1 LPSLEPDRSRC
12 VKIDVSQAVPAAP
25 ARKSRVPSNTTQIF
39 IGLVLGIV
47 IGYLWPSSDVNG
59 AHVAGFGEQIKP
71 LADTFLRM
79 IKMIIAP
86 LLFSTLVV
94 GIAGTGDLKAMG
106 RIGLKAIIYFE
117 IATTIALFL
126 GLGLVNFFQPGA
138 GVHIPSMGTDTL
150 KAIQDIK
157 AHTGWDMLVTLF
169 PTSVVDAMAK
179 GDILQL
185 VVFSIF
191 FGIGLA
197 AVGQKGK
204 PVLEVLESTAQVM
217 FKFTGYVMMFAPI
230 GVMAAISAT
239 VGKMGLGILLT
250 LGKLVLLMYGGLI
263 VFAVIVIGGV
273 SYLIRVPFLTFLSAV
288 REPFLI
294 AFTTASSEAA
304 LPKALEVMEKF
315 GCPKNIVGL
324 VLPTGYSFN
333 LDGTTLYLSL
343 ASVFVAQ
350 LFGVPMSIGQQL
362 IMMLTLMLT
371 SKGVAGV
378 PRAALV
384 VLTATLAQFQLPLEG
399 AAILLA
405 IDQIM
410 DMGRTAVNVMGNCIA
425 TAVVARWEGV
435 FDDEKMKAFVAGNQ
449 AA

>member
-1 LPSLEPDRSRC
+1 MIRSERAVPLRPGVRSRM
-12 VKIDVSQAVPAAP
+12 PGL
-25 ARKSRVPSNTTQIF
+25 TTQIF
-39 IGLVLGIV
+39 IGLLLGIAV
-47 IGYLWPSSDVNG
+47 GFFWPDFG
-59 AHVAGFGEQIKP
+59 VAIKP
-71 LADTFLRM
+71 LADAFLRM

-86 LLFSTLVV
+86 LIFSTLVV
-94 GIAGTGDLKAMG
+94 GIAGTGDLRSMG
-106 RIGLKAIIYFE
+106 RIGLKAIVYFE

-126 GLGLVNFFQPGA
+126 GLALVNLFKPGA
-138 GVHIPSMGTDTL
+138 GLTMPIGADTR
-150 KAIQDIK
+150 AAAAMVQNQQHAWDIFL
-157 AHTGWDMLVTLF
+157 HLF
-169 PTSVVDAMAK
+169 PTSVVDAMAR

-185 VVFSIF
+185 VVFSTF
-191 FGIGLA
+191 FGVALA
-197 AVGQKGK
+197 AIGTKGQ
-204 PVLEVLESTAQVM
+204 PVLDVLESTALAM
-217 FKFTGYVMMFAPI
+217 FRFTGYVMAFAPI
-230 GVMAAISAT
+230 GVFAAIAAT
-239 VGKMGLGILLT
+239 VGGKGLAILFT
-250 LGKLVLLMYGGLI
+250 LGKLIALMYLGLALFVLI
-263 VFAVIVIGGV
+263 VVGGV
-273 SYLIRVPFLTFLSAV
+273 SFLIRVPFLTFVKAI

-304 LPKALEVMEKF
+304 LPKALEVMERF
-315 GCPKNIVGL
+315 GVPKNIVAF

-350 LFGVPMSIGQQL
+350 LAGVPMTLGQQL
-362 IMMLTLMLT
+362 VMMLTLMLT

-384 VLTATLAQFQLPLEG
+384 VLTATLTQFGLPLEG
-399 AAILLA
+399 AAILLG

-435 FDDEKMKAFVAGNQ
+435 FDDAQMRAFAVGETTR